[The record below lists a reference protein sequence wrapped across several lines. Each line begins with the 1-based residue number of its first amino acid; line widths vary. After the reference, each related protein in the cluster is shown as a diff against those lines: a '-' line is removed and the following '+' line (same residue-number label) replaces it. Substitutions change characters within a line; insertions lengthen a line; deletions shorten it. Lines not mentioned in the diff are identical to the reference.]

1 MSGAALAPVSG
12 RAMLTAPGR
21 GDDFKRRKE
30 EDS

>member
-1 MSGAALAPVSG
+1 VALAPVSG

-21 GDDFKRRKE
+21 GDDFKRRIE